1 MDTIDQSDIV
11 NISHIIHHSPSFTN
25 PQRSK
30 ERIKK
35 ALSPRSKTMAW
46 AIRWEITNYWFW
58 LVGEKLIPPHSNQ
71 NIVVF
76 QCFIKYRLDSFVK
89 ENSQTIR

>member
-35 ALSPRSKTMAW
+35 ALSPRSKTMA
-46 AIRWEITNYWFW
+46 
-58 LVGEKLIPPHSNQ
+58 
-71 NIVVF
+71 
-76 QCFIKYRLDSFVK
+76 
-89 ENSQTIR
+89 